1 MGIEEPFLH
10 RSGAKS
16 GDSKNNSKQ
25 ALPPVGKNFVP
36 KPDFCPAGSDNRN
49 IFNGVENSRRS
60 LGILRRG
67 GVEKVRKWHMGCG
80 EAGHGGICF
89 DKAG

>member
-25 ALPPVGKNFVP
+25 ALPPVGKNSVP
-36 KPDFCPAGSDNRN
+36 KPDFCPAESDNGN
-49 IFNGVENSRRS
+49 IFNGVENSRPS
-60 LGILRRG
+60 LGNPETGR
-67 GVEKVRKWHMGCG
+67 CG
-80 EAGHGGICF
+80 EGAEVAHGLR
-89 DKAG
+89 